1 MSSRLSE
8 VEKRIVTVHKLDA
21 VISAMR
27 GLAAARVQEAN
38 RHLESIRA
46 YATTI
51 GDAIGEALAYATGL
65 GLDAPLHGGEGSRL
79 VVLFA
84 AEQGFAGTYS
94 DKVFQAIE
102 PLWDE
107 TCELVVIGDR
117 GHVVAEERRLAI
129 AWSAPMIAHPSQAP
143 ELATRMT
150 DALFRRITL
159 EPVTRVTLVH
169 ADPGAGGAMTIR
181 IKELVPFDY
190 ARFRPSERRLPPL
203 VTLPPE
209 RLLAQLVE
217 EHIFAELIEAV
228 MLSFAAENEA
238 RMRAM
243 VAAKDNVSESLQ
255 AMIGEARRLRQED
268 ITQEI
273 TELATSS
280 LV

>member
-1 MSSRLSE
+1 MGSRRRGCRRRS
-8 VEKRIVTVHKLDA
+8 A
-21 VISAMR
+21 ISRAS
-27 GLAAARVQEAN
+27 G
-38 RHLESIRA
+38 A
-46 YATTI
+46 YAATI
-51 GDAIGEALAYATGL
+51 GDAIGEALTFSPEL
-65 GLDAPLHGGEGSRL
+65 GLDAPLHRGEGRRL

-84 AEQGFAGTYS
+84 AEQGFAGSYS
-94 DKVFQAIE
+94 DKVFQALA

-117 GHVVAEERRLAI
+117 GHYVAEERGLAI
-129 AWSAPMIAHPSQAP
+129 AWSAPMISHPSQAP
-143 ELATRMT
+143 ALATRMT
-150 DALFRRITL
+150 DALFRRITR
-159 EPVTRVTLVH
+159 EAVTRVTLVH
-169 ADPGAGGAMTIR
+169 ADPGAGGALKIR
-181 IKELVPFDY
+181 VKELVPFDY
-190 ARFRPSERRLPPL
+190 ARFRPSEHKAPPRL
-203 VTLPPE
+203 TLPPE

-255 AMIGEARRLRQED
+255 EMIGEARRLRQED